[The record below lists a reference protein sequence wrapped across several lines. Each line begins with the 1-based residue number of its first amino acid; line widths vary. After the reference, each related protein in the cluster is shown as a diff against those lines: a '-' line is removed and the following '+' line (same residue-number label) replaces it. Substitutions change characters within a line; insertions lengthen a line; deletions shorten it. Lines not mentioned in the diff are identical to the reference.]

1 VRLVDLLDEAEQR
14 AQAMVADRG
23 GELPAEQRA
32 QIAHAVAMGAV
43 KYADLSN
50 DRMRDYVLDFDQML
64 SMDGNTAPYLQYA
77 HARIR
82 SLFARAGAAI
92 SDEAA
97 SAPIGVEHP
106 AEHALAVRLLEFDGV
121 VKRTAVDLDLHKIAG
136 YLFGLAS
143 DFTRFYE
150 QCPILKDEVEPG
162 VRAGRLHLAGLTARV
177 LHLGLGLLG
186 IETPD
191 RM

>member
-1 VRLVDLLDEAEQR
+1 
-14 AQAMVADRG
+14 MVAERG
-23 GELPAEQRA
+23 GDLPAEQQA
-32 QIAHAVAMGAV
+32 EIAHAVAMGAV
-43 KYADLSN
+43 KYADLCN

-77 HARIR
+77 HARIQ
-82 SLFARAGAAI
+82 SLFRRAGAAI
-92 SDEAA
+92 TDEAT
-97 SAPIGVEHP
+97 SAPIGVTHP

-121 VKRTAVDLDLHKIAG
+121 VRRSGQDLELHKIAG

-143 DFTRFYE
+143 DFTAFYE
-150 QCPILKDEVEPG
+150 QCPILKDDVEPG
-162 VRAGRLHLAGLTARV
+162 VRAGRLHLAALTARV
-177 LHLGLGLLG
+177 LRLGLDLLG

>member
-1 VRLVDLLDEAEQR
+1 
-14 AQAMVADRG
+14 
-23 GELPAEQRA
+23 
-32 QIAHAVAMGAV
+32 
-43 KYADLSN
+43 
-50 DRMRDYVLDFDQML
+50 MRDYVLDFDQML

-82 SLFARAGAAI
+82 SLFVRAGSAI
-92 SDEAA
+92 ADEAA
-97 SAPIGVEHP
+97 SAPIGVAHP
-106 AEHALAVRLLEFDGV
+106 AEHRLAVRLLEFDGV
-121 VKRTAVDLDLHKIAG
+121 VKRAGQDLELHKIAG

-143 DFTRFYE
+143 DFTAFYE
-150 QCPILKDEVEPG
+150 QCPILKEDVAPD

-177 LHLGLGLLG
+177 LRLGLGLLG